1 MSFRRQVKNFVKNY
15 SDAEKKVR
23 EATSNDPWGPSS
35 SLMLA
40 ISDMTFNAASLSE
53 IMHMLWQRLSD
64 HGKNWRHVYKS
75 LALMDYLIKNG
86 SRKVIQY
93 CREGVCN
100 LQMLKDFQHID
111 EAGKDQGHYVRER
124 SKQVIT
130 LLMDEQLLYKER
142 EVAMWTRQRTS
153 YSTSFPSRLPASG
166 NSPTVCTSVL
176 IPESLTS
183 EKKHSQDCKKVAGL
197 RNKKNT
203 SKAKLRLEQ
212 CQDVPMPAG
221 TSLPLYFPS
230 FGMKAW
236 KSTEDLTLLYSYE
249 HPKQPLPRLPPS
261 FTSPASWLSEG
272 ESEICNLW
280 NTEAVSTPPEK
291 SPSMQTSVSLG
302 KKLENAIANT
312 ITESAPQTPQE
323 KQTAAKSFETLTPLQ
338 AFWPSGKDEFVSL
351 GLRMSKSE
359 SMFHTQSS
367 VETLYVSPT
376 FKTISPL
383 NETSKDL
390 QTPAQ
395 FNICRM
401 EDMCLKPLATRG
413 EWTPKQANEAVSAAS
428 EVASSFSTLSISPPD
443 SAHPEKLGRCFIP
456 VMGSSSF
463 WTLPQPQSPSD
474 PFTDQNKA
482 AKVRHPF
489 APMSTASSDD
499 EEYPSPPDNS
509 DSAMKKSSCSP
520 SSRRGAFS
528 TLTRAHFSRPSQA
541 SFRESTGL
549 SRDSESRAIRTLLG
563 EVKNAVVRLHDDLSL
578 VIQELGVIKSHLGN
592 LSGCSLAVSETLQ
605 DPQPPRGSPGPV

>member
-111 EAGKDQGHYVRER
+111 EAGKDQGHYIRER

-130 LLMDEQLLYKER
+130 LLMDEQLLHKER
-142 EVAMWTRQRTS
+142 EVATWTRQRTS
-153 YSTSFPSRLPASG
+153 YSMSFPSRLSAMG
-166 NSPTVCTSVL
+166 TSPTVCTSVL

-183 EKKHSQDCKKVAGL
+183 EKKHSQDCKKTAE
-197 RNKKNT
+197 NT
-203 SKAKLRLEQ
+203 SKARLRLEQ
-212 CQDVPMPAG
+212 CQDVPSPAG

-230 FGMKAW
+230 LGMKAW

-249 HPKQPLPRLPPS
+249 HPKQPVTRLPPS

-272 ESEICNLW
+272 EAEICNLW
-280 NTEAVSTPPEK
+280 DTEAVSTPPEK
-291 SPSMQTSVSLG
+291 NPSMQTSVSLG
-302 KKLENAIANT
+302 KKLESAIANT
-312 ITESAPQTPQE
+312 ITESPPQTPQE
-323 KQTAAKSFETLTPLQ
+323 KQMAAKSFEMPTPLP

-351 GLRMSKSE
+351 ALRMSKSE
-359 SMFHTQSS
+359 SIFHTQSS

-383 NETSKDL
+383 NETSQDL

-395 FNICRM
+395 FSICQM
-401 EDMCLKPLATRG
+401 EDVCLKPLAMRG
-413 EWTPKQANEAVSAAS
+413 EWTPKQASEAVSAAS

-443 SAHPEKLGRCFIP
+443 LAHPEKSAQCFIP
-456 VMGSSSF
+456 VMASSSF

-474 PFTDQNKA
+474 PLTDQNEA
-482 AKVRHPF
+482 VRVRHPF
-489 APMSTASSDD
+489 APTSTASSDD
-499 EEYPSPPDNS
+499 EEYPSLPDNS
-509 DSAMKKSSCSP
+509 DSTMKEPSYSFSSG
-520 SSRRGAFS
+520 RGAFS
-528 TLTRAHFSRPSQA
+528 TLTRAHFPELPQA
-541 SFRESTGL
+541 SFRFQESAGL

-563 EVKNAVVRLHDDLSL
+563 EVKSAVVRLHDDLSL
-578 VIQELGVIKSHLGN
+578 VIQELSVINSRLGN
-592 LSGCSLAVSETLQ
+592 LSGSSPTVSETLQ
-605 DPQPPRGSPGPV
+605 DPQSPRGSPDPV